1 MGNSRSPALPDACDI
16 LEGNFMVKVLCK
28 GGPYYW
34 IKKVQR
40 SRASGMAVGS
50 RAVGE
55 EGPRVPP
62 GARRCRRAK
71 GACASRA
78 ARAFRAAM
86 ARDCSAAP
94 PRRPTRTE
102 RNRFRRQYR
111 QKYFLLDSEIYPRDA
126 TDPPDPLEH
135 ALNNL
140 TSITFYG
147 GSPHRPARK

>member
-1 MGNSRSPALPDACDI
+1 ARMGNSRSPALPDACDI

-34 IKKVQR
+34 IKEPFNALERQVWLWDLAQSAKKG
-40 SRASGMAVGS
+40 RAYHQEQADAG
-50 RAVGE
+50 
-55 EGPRVPP
+55 GPKTHVHRELLELFEPRWQETI
-62 GARRCRRAK
+62 A
-71 GACASRA
+71 
-78 ARAFRAAM
+78 
-86 ARDCSAAP
+86 AAP
-94 PRRPTRTE
+94 PRRPTRAE

-140 TSITFYG
+140 TSI
-147 GSPHRPARK
+147 